1 MMMSNRRRSFWTA
14 GLLLAMLAVAPAPA
28 QNNILDPHTLAP
40 FVPTPDNIVEQ
51 MLRAA
56 EVSKKDV
63 VYDLGSG
70 DGRILF
76 TAAQSFGARAVGI
89 EINASL
95 VEMSRKR
102 IAELNL
108 GDRVEIVQNDLLE
121 ADLSEATVVTVYL
134 LSSTNEQLKPKFEA
148 ELEPGS
154 RVVSHDF
161 RFLGW
166 KEKHM
171 VEVPGETR
179 AHRIYVYEMGKHLGE

>member
-1 MMMSNRRRSFWTA
+1 MMSNRR
-14 GLLLAMLAVAPAPA
+14 LLRLAAQAFLAILIAVPALA

-40 FVPTPDNIVEQ
+40 FVPTPDNIVEH
-51 MLRAA
+51 MLGAA
-56 EVSKKDV
+56 QVTKKDI

-76 TAAQSFGARAVGI
+76 TAAESFGARAVGI
-89 EINASL
+89 EINTSL
-95 VEMSRKR
+95 VEMSRRR
-102 IAELNL
+102 IAELKL
-108 GDRVEIVQNDLLE
+108 EDRVEIVHNDLLD

-148 ELEPGS
+148 ELKPGS

-166 KEKHM
+166 KAAHM
-171 VEVPGETR
+171 VEVPGQTR
-179 AHRIYVYEMGKHLGE
+179 AHRIYVYEMGAHREE